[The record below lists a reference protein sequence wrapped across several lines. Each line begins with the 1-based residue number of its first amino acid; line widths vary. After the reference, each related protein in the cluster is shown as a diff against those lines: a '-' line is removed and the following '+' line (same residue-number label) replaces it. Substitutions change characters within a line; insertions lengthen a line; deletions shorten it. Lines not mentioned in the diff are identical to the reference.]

1 MENKYSKEYF
11 ELVDDKERL
20 LDKPLKTKQLTYFQ
34 DAMVRFS
41 RNKYNVT
48 ATIILSI
55 MILLSI
61 FVPIFTPDRLYK
73 QTNSALSTLPPKI
86 PVLEHLGIFD
96 GKKLIKDQPIDYTT
110 IDPETGLGYP
120 TVKYDPKFID
130 FSTLTNK
137 TVIGSDR
144 SSQFRG
150 GTNELIVNRGRS
162 AYSVRSNNEIIFGTD
177 TEITL
182 DINSIGN
189 GVVKL
194 YISEHITGTNYQ
206 NWNDLFYIGSVSQT
220 GVHTVKKNTPAI
232 KGYLVV
238 KYEVNK
244 ISANADNVVSLNSV
258 SIKTGEVDETYTGY
272 PLSQFKPFVV
282 VTTAESGRF
291 TGTKN
296 EVVVAPNYN
305 SYAVVSETE
314 FVFAGDSQLVLN
326 IDAIGKGVA
335 KIYLATS
342 NSAGDYETWDDEEDS
357 LYLVGTTNLDGEAT
371 FAPFNHGAGPG
382 TYFIIIAYQSS
393 SPMAEENILSINN
406 LQLISG
412 DSTITLDSTA
422 LSTFTEFVIDS
433 EKENGVFR
441 RRNNEL
447 IVYGNQESYAIASN
461 SKVSLTNSSTL
472 SIEVGSLFNGKL
484 LVYIS
489 PNEVETNQNI
499 WDTLP
504 LIGTITATGTHELD
518 LSEIEDLEGY
528 IVLRAVVD
536 ETNKA
541 EGSVIGVN
549 QISLNNGEEIDFGTD
564 EIAKFTP
571 FIGLS
576 SERGRYNR
584 KNAVMVTASFVYDVY
599 GALFSPKEKTIGK
612 NEYDQI
618 LAENPGMEESIV
630 YKDETKKSWT
640 FGEGYPLIEVLGYDG
655 YVIGGREYYNYFV
668 MMDGAR
674 VIGFE
679 EPPYFLFGT
688 DTFGRDLFT
697 LIWLG
702 LRTSLLLGF
711 MASIVNIIVG
721 IIWGA
726 VSAYYGG
733 QVDILMERFK
743 DIWGSFPQITMI
755 GIISVLIGPGFLA
768 LFIFMIYDG
777 WIGAAAITRIQFY
790 RYKGREY
797 VLAARTLGARDRRII
812 FKHIL
817 PNAIG
822 TIVTRVILS
831 IPSVIFLE
839 MNLSYLGFGIGSGQS
854 LTLGPIELTGT
865 SIGVILNEGQ
875 QQIFAGNLWMI
886 VAPTIIVSIL
896 MISFNMFGNALRDAL
911 NPQLRGN

>member
-11 ELVDDKERL
+11 ELVDDKERF

-55 MILLSI
+55 MILFSI

-73 QTNSALSTLPPKI
+73 QTNSALSTLPPKV
-86 PVLEHLGIFD
+86 PGLERLGILD
-96 GKKLIKDQPIDYTT
+96 GKKRFSNQPIDYTT

-120 TVKYDPKFID
+120 TVRFDPKYID
-130 FSTLTNK
+130 FSTLEN
-137 TVIGSDR
+137 TVVVGSDR

-150 GTNELIVNRGRS
+150 GTNELIVNRGRT
-162 AYSVRSNNEIIFGTD
+162 AYSVRSLDEITFGEETKV
-177 TEITL
+177 TL

-194 YISEHITGTNYQ
+194 YISELLTGTNYQ
-206 NWNDLFYIGSVSQT
+206 SWNDLYYLGSISKAGVS
-220 GVHTVKKNTPAI
+220 TVKANTAGL

-244 ISANADNVVSLNSV
+244 ISATEDNVLSLNSV
-258 SIKTGEVDETYTGY
+258 SVDTDGEETTYSGY

-282 VTTAESGRF
+282 VTTTESGRF

-296 EVVVAPNYN
+296 EIIIAPNYS
-305 SYAVVSETE
+305 SYAVVSENKIE
-314 FVFAGDSQLVLN
+314 LSGDSQIVLN
-326 IDAIGKGVA
+326 IDSIGKGVA
-335 KIYLATS
+335 KVYLATS
-342 NSAGDYETWDDEEDS
+342 NNGGDFEAWDAEDDQ
-357 LYLVGTTNLDGEAT
+357 LYLVGTTNIDGEAT
-371 FAPFNHGAGPG
+371 FAPFGHGAEPG
-382 TYFIIIAYQSS
+382 WYFIVIVYQASTPS
-393 SPMAEENILSINN
+393 AQENSLSINN
-406 LQLISG
+406 LSIITG
-412 DSTITLDSTA
+412 DNVLTLDNSI

-875 QQIFAGNLWMI
+875 QQIFAGNLWLI
-886 VAPTIIVSIL
+886 IAPTVIVSIL